1 MAGGGGFDAPDG
13 SSGLRKQ
20 KKYKKGK
27 RLGVRID
34 MTPLVDVILLLLTFF
49 ILTTTLN
56 TPQIMQ
62 INLPKGDESDK
73 VKVDMGDVLYI
84 RVSDKGNAYF
94 SRGLS
99 DGSEAPAEKVEFYNM
114 KAKIEEIYTANP
126 KLLILLKFDR
136 KMKYS
141 MMIDVLDEINRAA
154 IEKRY
159 SFMKMEDAD
168 KEIVTQA
175 GG

>member
-1 MAGGGGFDAPDG
+1 MAGGGFDAPD
-13 SSGLRKQ
+13 SGGGLHKQ

-27 RLGVRID
+27 KIGVRID
-34 MTPLVDVILLLLTFF
+34 MTPMVDVIMLLLTFF

-73 VKVDMGDVLYI
+73 IKVDMGDVLYI
-84 RVSDKGNAYF
+84 RVSETGKVYF

-99 DGSEAPAEKVEFYNM
+99 DGTEVAPETVTFNDM
-114 KAKIEEIYTANP
+114 KGKIEAIYAANP

-136 KMKYS
+136 KMKYNY
-141 MMIDVLDEINRAA
+141 MVDILDEINRAA

-168 KEIVTQA
+168 KEIVTKA